1 MSPWSESRSRARGS
15 RRLRGLLAAGA
26 PAACAMA
33 ACTVAAALSGCVV
46 GPQFQPPAAPQ
57 STRYTPTP
65 PTALTQGGHASA
77 PDAQNTANVQV
88 QGLAL
93 DSTLPVPAQWWSL
106 LGSARLDAAIRAA
119 LAGNRTLAAAQ
130 ARLAEAQEHVAEA
143 QAGLF
148 PQVNLDATVGRVK
161 YGPAFLGPQKLP
173 AFSYFSIGPAVSYA
187 FDYTGGVKRGVEQRR
202 AAQQAQQQQLQAA
215 ALSLSGNVALQ
226 ALRLAEAQAEL
237 DSVTALL
244 ADDRRNLQLVQGA
257 FDAGGATRVDILN
270 AQSQLANDQ
279 TQLAPLARQ
288 RALAADALALLSG
301 RAPGDMP
308 APAFTLADFHLPATL
323 PLTLPSELAHRR
335 PDILAAEARLHADTA
350 AVGVATAALYPQIS
364 LSANASFQSNA
375 IQKLFNVAGI
385 GDALAGNLTA
395 PLFNHGQLRAHER
408 AAVDEMHAA
417 LADYQ
422 QTLLASF
429 SQVADALQSLDHDQ
443 ELLASEQAALQVAGQ
458 NLALTRE
465 SYSAGNSGVLQVLDA
480 QRSDQQARLGVV
492 RAQSQRFE
500 DAMQLLLALGGA
512 ISLPAGGAPVHP

>member
-1 MSPWSESRSRARGS
+1 MSPWSERRWRARAAPMLS
-15 RRLRGLLAAGA
+15 GLLAAGTL
-26 PAACAMA
+26 
-33 ACTVAAALSGCVV
+33 TVCALSGCVV
-46 GPQFQPPAAPQ
+46 GPQFHPPAAPQ
-57 STRYTPTP
+57 TTRYTPAP
-65 PTALTQGGHASA
+65 PSALTRGASA
-77 PDAQNTANVQV
+77 SGPVSQNATDATVRGPV
-88 QGLAL
+88 L

-148 PQVNLDATVGRVK
+148 PQLNLDATAGRVK
-161 YGPAFLGPQKLP
+161 YGPAFLGPEKLP

-187 FDYTGGVKRGVEQRR
+187 FDYTGGVKRDIEQQR
-202 AAQQAQQQQLQAA
+202 AEQQAQQLQLQAA

-226 ALRLAEAQAEL
+226 ALALAEAQAEL

-257 FDAGGATRVDILN
+257 FDAGAATRVDILN

-301 RAPGDMP
+301 RAPGDVP
-308 APAFTLADFHLPATL
+308 VPAFTLADFHLPATL

-375 IQKLFNVAGI
+375 IQKLFNATGI
-385 GDALAGNLTA
+385 GDSLAGNLTA
-395 PLFNHGQLRAHER
+395 PLFDHGQLRARAR
-408 AAVDEMHAA
+408 AAADEMHAA

-422 QTLLASF
+422 QTVLASF
-429 SQVADALQSLDHDQ
+429 SQVADALQSLDHDE

-480 QRSDQQARLGVV
+480 QRLDQQARLGLV
-492 RAQSQRFE
+492 RAQSQRYQ
-500 DAMQLLLALGGA
+500 DAVQLLLALGGA
-512 ISLPAGGAPVHP
+512 ISLPASDAAVHP